1 MAGWSKG
8 MAMEMKGKAQM
19 TMRSRTTTERDV
31 MLKSAHAL
39 RTVTGWLLGAVAVS
53 LCALA
58 ACALLAAPVAL
69 GDEACSNAAFR
80 TGAASG
86 LPDCRAYELVTPPDK
101 DAGEPRAIVV
111 GSLEPTTLQGIEGMQ
126 ASTSGDGLAWS
137 SEYPLPGS
145 PSIGLQYLSSRGPD
159 GWSSENVIPPQ
170 SVENGVN
177 CPTFAAMADYSP
189 DLSRGVLADGYGQP
203 GSFKGEGLDCGHDEP
218 RLVPGEPEGFQNLFL
233 RNNDAS
239 SYQLVN
245 VTPPGA
251 PAPKLG
257 AGNGFQYF
265 PASFLGGSSDL
276 SHVVFEEE
284 LPLTAGGPEGD
295 DLYEWSNG
303 VVHLVSVLPDG
314 TPIANATLASATKD
328 TSREEATGAF
338 LPFNMANVRHAVS
351 GDGSRVFFEA
361 AGDLYVRENAEQPQ
375 SPLGVHGECTV
386 SSDAC
391 TVQVDA
397 SRAAGPGGGG
407 RFMAASEDGSKVFF
421 EDADS
426 AGLTGDTVASSGE
439 NLYEY
444 DVRSGVLRD
453 LTGSAGEAK
462 VDGVSGASEDGS
474 YVYFVAE
481 GALAANTTAGRAA
494 VAGQPNLYVLHE
506 GSTTFI
512 ATLDTATHEH
522 YGDSC
527 DWMSQEC
534 TAFPLA
540 GGVTARASANGRFI
554 GFDSDESLTGYDNAG
569 PSCVPIADTREQV
582 FGFEPGLCEEV
593 FVYDATAGSLS
604 CVSCD
609 PNGATPTGP
618 AMIHF
623 PAAVSQDGEM
633 RNTYPQRNVSDGGQ
647 VFFETPDA
655 LVAGDTDGK
664 RDVYEYEN
672 GAPFLIS
679 SGKSEADSY
688 FLDASV
694 NGSDVFIATAQR
706 LVGSDSDGSYDIY
719 DARAGGGFP
728 EPAGVAPS
736 CEGEGCRGAASSAP
750 GFSASSSMAFSG
762 GGSLSAPVPVRAV
775 VKPKGKPV
783 KCKRGYVKRK
793 GKCVKQRKAK
803 AKKSAKGRK

>member
-1 MAGWSKG
+1 
-8 MAMEMKGKAQM
+8 MEMMKGKAQM
-19 TMRSRTTTERDV
+19 TTRSRTTTERDV
-31 MLKSAHAL
+31 MLRSGRAL
-39 RTVTGWLLGAVAVS
+39 WTATGGLLVTAAVS

-58 ACALLAAPVAL
+58 ACALLTAPVAL

-80 TGAASG
+80 TGASSG

-101 DAGEPRAIVV
+101 DAGEPRAIVP
-111 GSLEPTTLQGIEGMQ
+111 GSYQPTTLPGIEGMQ
-126 ASTSGDGLAWS
+126 ASISGDRLAWS

-145 PSIGLQYLSSRGPD
+145 PSIGLQYLSSRGPN
-159 GWSSENVIPPQ
+159 GWTSENVIPPQ
-170 SVENGVN
+170 SVENGTN
-177 CPTFAAMADYSP
+177 CPAIVAMAAYSS

-203 GSFKGEGLDCGHDEP
+203 GSFKGEALSCGHDEP

-245 VTPPGA
+245 VTPSGA
-251 PAPKLG
+251 PAPRPAPG
-257 AGNGFQYF
+257 DPQYF
-265 PASFLGGSSDL
+265 PAAFLGGSSDL

-284 LPLTAGGPEGD
+284 LPLTAGAPEGD

-328 TSREEATGAF
+328 TGFEEATGTF
-338 LPFNMANVRHAVS
+338 LPVNIANARHAVS
-351 GDGSRVFFEA
+351 RNGSSVFFEA

-375 SPLGVHGECTV
+375 SPLGVHGECIV

-397 SRAAGPGGGG
+397 SRTAGSGGGG

-421 EDADS
+421 EDAES
-426 AGLTGDTVASSGE
+426 AGLTGDTVAGSGE

-444 DVRSGVLRD
+444 DVRSGALRD
-453 LTGSAGEAK
+453 LTGSVGEAK

-474 YVYFVAE
+474 YVYLVAE

-506 GSTTFI
+506 GSTRFI
-512 ATLDTATHEH
+512 ATLDTATHQQ

-534 TAFPLA
+534 TAYPLP
-540 GGVTARASANGRFI
+540 GGVTARVSANGRFI
-554 GFDSDESLTGYDNAG
+554 GFDSDKSLTGYDNTG
-569 PSCVPIADTREQV
+569 PSCVPIIRSVEELA
-582 FGFEPGLCEEV
+582 GFEPGLCEEV
-593 FVYDATAGSLS
+593 FVYDTATGSLN

-609 PNGATPTGP
+609 PDGATPTGP
-618 AMIHF
+618 AMIRF
-623 PAAVSQDGEM
+623 PARASQDLEM

-679 SGKSEADSY
+679 NGKGEADSY

-694 NGSDVFIATAQR
+694 DGSDVFIASAQR
-706 LVGSDSDGSYDIY
+706 LAGSDDDGSYDIY
-719 DARAGGGFP
+719 DARMGGGFP

-736 CEGEGCRGAASSAP
+736 CEGEGCRGAAGGAPPVFSAP
-750 GFSASSSMAFSG
+750 SSMAFSG
-762 GGSLSAPVPVRAV
+762 AGNLSAPVPVRAV
-775 VKPKGKPV
+775 VKPKRKPV
-783 KCKRGYVKRK
+783 TCKRGYVKKK